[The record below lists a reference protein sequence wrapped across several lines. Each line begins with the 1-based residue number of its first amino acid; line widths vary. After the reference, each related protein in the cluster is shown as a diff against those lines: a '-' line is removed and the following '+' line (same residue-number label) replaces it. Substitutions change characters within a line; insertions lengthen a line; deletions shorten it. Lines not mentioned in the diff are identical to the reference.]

1 MEDFEFFEEQVD
13 QAFDGVATVFVNLG
27 NEEIEITSMS
37 EIPVDK
43 MLEFVMADNN
53 DKLLLMFSLVE
64 LCMVNP
70 EDFKKVQ
77 VLNTK
82 RFMKFVD
89 DWTTKSSDEAMGN
102 PIDE

>member
-13 QAFDGVATVFVNLG
+13 QAFDGVATVFIKLG
-27 NEEIEITSMS
+27 SEEIEMTSMS

-64 LCMVNP
+64 MCMVNP